1 MFQKISHST
10 GVTDEEEILFS
21 TPFNYLFPEAARSA
35 ACLLP
40 VSLNTIQGLK
50 ALGNAMA
57 DNGSIGDPAGQGDSQ
72 IDALFTYIGQF
83 IDHDITARTDRDTTI
98 SDLSNESAIT
108 PANPDNVIKTLKNG
122 RRPQLD
128 LDSVFGEGPGLA
140 GSTAQA
146 KTQSQILYNN
156 DLKLNLFKNGSRIDL
171 PRQQINNP
179 DPVQQAIIADGR
191 NDENLNISQ
200 IQALFLSFY
209 NHVYDVLSGTKE
221 EKYIRARQLVR
232 WSYQYAVVHD
242 YLMAVCDRNI
252 VLDVLA
258 NGPRFYSST
267 AGKGETFMPLEFSV
281 AAFRFGHSMMAI
293 DGTVESL
300 PDTAA
305 NAAFFGRHHSDRGEA
320 AWPQVQ
326 CVYLAECGTHAIVD
340 AGFWP
345 IHTSERV
352 GGHRLLRS
360 VTADMLVMWDRG
372 FHDYEMIVAVRQRQA
387 HVLSRLPAHV
397 KPERVQTLPDGSW
410 LAYIYPSDYQRRQ
423 QGERCL
429 VRIIEYKVSDPAL
442 ADPNETHRL
451 LTTLLDAE
459 CCPAVALICAY
470 HERWEIEIAIDEMDT
485 HQRLSAKTLRSL
497 KPVGVIQELYG
508 LLIAHFIIR
517 SLMHEAALQANIAP
531 SQLSFVH
538 AVEVIKD
545 AIPEFQMVA
554 KDQREQ
560 LYQRLL
566 KDMARR
572 PLPERRNRVNPR
584 VVKQKMSKFLR
595 KRQEH
600 YQWPQPESS
609 FPEALVVI

>member
-1 MFQKISHST
+1 MLGGRFMGYRIREIEAESNFCQELGIDMIERVLPT
-10 GVTDEEEILFS
+10 TDIAEALTAEGLETQRVRKLDLSLTVLVIVCLNIY
-21 TPFNYLFPEAARSA
+21 PYL
-35 ACLLP
+35 
-40 VSLNTIQGLK
+40 
-50 ALGNAMA
+50 
-57 DNGSIGDPAGQGDSQ
+57 SIGHVMQKLARGLRFIWPDADYEVPKDSALSYRRYQLGAAVMARLFHHICRPIATPETQG
-72 IDALFTYIGQF
+72 
-83 IDHDITARTDRDTTI
+83 
-98 SDLSNESAIT
+98 
-108 PANPDNVIKTLKNG
+108 
-122 RRPQLD
+122 
-128 LDSVFGEGPGLA
+128 
-140 GSTAQA
+140 
-146 KTQSQILYNN
+146 
-156 DLKLNLFKNGSRIDL
+156 
-171 PRQQINNP
+171 
-179 DPVQQAIIADGR
+179 
-191 NDENLNISQ
+191 
-200 IQALFLSFY
+200 
-209 NHVYDVLSGTKE
+209 
-221 EKYIRARQLVR
+221 
-232 WSYQYAVVHD
+232 
-242 YLMAVCDRNI
+242 
-252 VLDVLA
+252 
-258 NGPRFYSST
+258 
-267 AGKGETFMPLEFSV
+267 
-281 AAFRFGHSMMAI
+281 AFRFGLRMMAI

-451 LTTLLDAE
+451 LTTLLDSE

-584 VVKQKMSKFLR
+584 VVKQKMSKFLP